1 MAIATLKTAFVLQ
14 GHIYFLPYSV
24 IKMEKVFAV
33 YTDCTLITIK
43 LSLVKYLSK
52 IRQIIGYCPAM
63 YFISEPTKIDFFCQ
77 LYIHKY
83 YNTYLLLLLHLTFLS
98 PSLLK

>member
-1 MAIATLKTAFVLQ
+1 MAIATVKTGFVVQ

-33 YTDCTLITIK
+33 YTDCLLITIK

-52 IRQIIGYCPAM
+52 IRRQIIGYCPAV
-63 YFISEPTKIDFFCQ
+63 YFISEPTNYFFVNYTSINIIIFIIITTFDF
-77 LYIHKY
+77 
-83 YNTYLLLLLHLTFLS
+83 
-98 PSLLK
+98 